1 MSLTVIE
8 HAAVVLPGCIEE
20 DCSVAID
27 GGKIAE
33 ISAANE
39 LGCPSPEQTID
50 AGGLYLA
57 PGFIDMHIH
66 GLEKFLIDNGCDDL
80 AEICRL
86 LPKYGV
92 TSFLPSVCPHSK
104 GEDAEF
110 LASLA
115 KVKSE
120 SAAILGFHLEGPFL
134 SITGAL
140 PPEALGQADP
150 GRVKALIESAKPY
163 QAVFSISP
171 EFEGITDLIKIM
183 SADNAL
189 VFITHTKADVKQTQ
203 AAIQA
208 GARHATHFYDVFYP
222 PDETDP
228 GVRPC
233 GAVEAILAD
242 ERVSVDF
249 ILDGEHVDPIA
260 VKMALYCKGPDRVCL
275 ITDANVGAGLGPG
288 KYQFGKEEVEFKYEG
303 GPARMVG
310 NSRSPGGLA
319 GSGLTMDMALR
330 NAMAMLDIGLPLAV
344 RMTSLN
350 PAAVLGIDN
359 RKGQIKE
366 GFDADMVLLDKNL
379 QIRQTW
385 IGGKCVFS
393 SND

>member
-1 MSLTVIE
+1 MGLTVIE
-8 HAAVVLPGCIEE
+8 HTAVVLPDRIVE
-20 DCSVAID
+20 DCSVAIE
-27 GGKIAE
+27 GGKIVE
-33 ISAANE
+33 ISATKE

-66 GLEKFLIDNGCDDL
+66 GMEKFLIDNGCDDL
-80 AEICRL
+80 AEICSL

-92 TSFLPSVCPHSK
+92 TSFLPSVCPRIK

-115 KVKSE
+115 GVNSE
-120 SAAILGFHLEGPFL
+120 GAAILGFHLEGPFL

-140 PPEALGQADP
+140 PSEALGKADP
-150 GRVKALIESAKPY
+150 DRVRALIESAQPY
-163 QAVFSISP
+163 QTVFSISP

-183 SADNAL
+183 SADNAP

-208 GARHATHFYDVFYP
+208 GARHATHFYDVFYQ
-222 PDETDP
+222 PDETGS

-233 GAVEAILAD
+233 GIVEAILAD

-249 ILDGEHVDPIA
+249 ILDGEHVDPVA
-260 VKMALYCKGPDRVCL
+260 VRMALQCKGPDRVCL

-303 GPARMVG
+303 GPARFSE
-310 NSRSPGGLA
+310 NSRNPGGLA
-319 GSGLTMDMALR
+319 GSGLTMDRALR
-330 NAMAMLDIGLPLAV
+330 NAMSMLDIDLPLAV
-344 RMTSLN
+344 RMAGLN

-359 RKGQIKE
+359 RKGQIKK
-366 GFDADMVLLDKNL
+366 GFDADMVLLDKDL
-379 QIRQTW
+379 QVRQTW

-393 SND
+393 SDD